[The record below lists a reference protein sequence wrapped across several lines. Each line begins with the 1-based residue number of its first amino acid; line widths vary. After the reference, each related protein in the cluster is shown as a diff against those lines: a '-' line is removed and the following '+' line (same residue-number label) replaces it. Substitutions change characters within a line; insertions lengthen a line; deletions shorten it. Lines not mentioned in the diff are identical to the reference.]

1 MPRRLLSRLAATF
14 LLTASL
20 GPAALA
26 DSTTDLETL
35 KGKAAAG
42 DTAARVELVQA
53 LLASAPRTPRADM
66 PSPALFA
73 AQCWWNG
80 LDRSAAIAARTMSE
94 ATLTEIEAAFAARE
108 TELRL
113 VPADK
118 SWQKATDDQ
127 RWGEGASDRFG
138 TRNRNIRE
146 SLPATAAVLSQYAQD
161 RNHDA
166 ALSRA
171 ETLDWARPETHAL
184 IAQLHVLTGNLPQAE
199 EAARQTLKLYRGH
212 YSGHSVLAQIEF
224 RRLKGSY
231 VCDTALAWERLVQA
245 DMHNDESTLLVT
257 NLIELYQLERDP
269 MRLKALRDRLHARIR
284 YHELAASW
292 GERMTGISPYRPYLS
307 DAQIAQ
313 LRTMRDQADGELAK
327 LAPAGK
333 P

>member
-14 LLTASL
+14 LLAAAL

-26 DSTTDLETL
+26 DTAPDLGAL

-53 LLASAPRTPRADM
+53 LLASVPRTPRADV

-73 AQCWWNG
+73 AQCWWTG
-80 LDRSAAIAARTMSE
+80 LDQSAAIEARTLSE
-94 ATLTEIEAAFAARE
+94 ATLAEIEAEFAARE

-113 VPADK
+113 VPSDK
-118 SWQKATDDQ
+118 SWQKATDEQ
-127 RWGEGASDRFG
+127 RWGDGASDRFG

-146 SLPATAAVLSQYAQD
+146 SLPATAAILLQFAQN
-161 RNHDA
+161 RKHDE

-171 ETLDWARPETHAL
+171 EALDWARPETHAL
-184 IAQLHVLTGNLPQAE
+184 IAQLHILAGNLPQAE
-199 EAARQTLKLYRGH
+199 EAAQRTLQLYRGH

-269 MRLKALRDRLHARIR
+269 MRLKALRDRLDNRIR

-307 DAQIAQ
+307 EAQ
-313 LRTMRDQADGELAK
+313 LAQFRTMRDQADVELAK
-327 LAPAGK
+327 LKPADK